1 MDDNSAYRE
10 LFFEET
16 DTYFE
21 QLNADI
27 LELEENPEDLDIINS
42 IFRSA
47 HTLKGMAATMGYD
60 SMADLTHHMENVFV
74 LLKEEEIVVTTDVIT
89 LIFDSLDTLSDIVED
104 LRADGS
110 GKMDVSG
117 LIKQL
122 EEVAEQEETSVVE
135 DEKYDREEEIN
146 KLIPQ
151 LSTWDSS
158 DQIVIEEGKRQEFN
172 AFVIAIR
179 VEEESFMK
187 SARAFMVINRFETTG
202 ELILTEPSI
211 EELEE
216 GDFDTDFNVLYL
228 TKETKE
234 EVKESVLSINEIE
247 EVTIIEA
254 DELIGLTQQTDK
266 NKKEAVEALEKNK
279 TKTKEPD
286 TEAEAEK
293 AQKRYASRPQRQTI
307 RVDIERLDHFMNLV
321 SELVIHRTRLE
332 DISNQSNL
340 PEVAEPLQ
348 QVERITSDLQD
359 VVLQLRMQPFR
370 VAVQRFPRMIR
381 DIAEELNKDIHLV
394 IEGDETELDRTVV
407 AELGEPLVHLLR
419 NAADHGIE
427 TPEER
432 IAQGKSSAGEIR
444 ISAYPEGNRVVLT
457 ISDDGKGLDSKV
469 IKESAES
476 KGISTTGLSDDEIK
490 ELIFD
495 PGFSTKVNVTGVS
508 GRGVGMD
515 VVKQKITALNG
526 TIELMSE
533 LGKGTTFR
541 ITLPLTLSIIQSLL
555 VKTGGE
561 VFALPQSVIQ
571 TIEPYNEEL
580 ASSVHNSM
588 VYNYNNEYI
597 PVVSMNDYLGLK
609 SETEN
614 DPHVLI
620 VLVREQYYAILID
633 ELIEQRE
640 IVIKDLGA
648 ELQDQNEYLGAS
660 ILGNGEVILIIDLS
674 AICENERGN

>member
-1 MDDNSAYRE
+1 MEDNSAYRE

-89 LIFDSLDTLSDIVED
+89 LILESLDTLSDIVED

-110 GKMDVSG
+110 GKIDVNG
-117 LIKQL
+117 LIKKL
-122 EEVAEQEETSVVE
+122 EAVTNQGKQVIS
-135 DEKYDREEEIN
+135 EKDRNGERDTAN
-146 KLIPQ
+146 KLVPQ
-151 LSTWDSS
+151 LSMWDSS
-158 DQIVIEEGKRQEFN
+158 DQIVIEEGKRQGFN

-179 VEEESFMK
+179 VAEDSFMK
-187 SARAFMVINRFETTG
+187 SARAFMVVNHFETRG

-211 EELEE
+211 EDLEE
-216 GDFDTDFNVLYL
+216 ENFDTDFNVLYL
-228 TKETKE
+228 TKESKD
-234 EVKESVLSINEIE
+234 EVKDSILSINEIE
-247 EVTIIEA
+247 DVVIVDADNQIELS
-254 DELIGLTQQTDK
+254 EKI
-266 NKKEAVEALEKNK
+266 AVEETTEVQENK
-279 TKTKEPD
+279 ED
-286 TEAEAEK
+286 QEEK
-293 AQKRYASRPQRQTI
+293 AEDTQKRQASRPQRQTI
-307 RVDIERLDHFMNLV
+307 RVDIERLDQFMNLV

-340 PEVAEPLQ
+340 PELAEPLQ
-348 QVERITSDLQD
+348 QVERITSDLQN

-381 DIAEELNKDIHLV
+381 DIAEELDKEIDFV
-394 IEGDETELDRTVV
+394 IEGDDTELDRTVV

-419 NAADHGIE
+419 NAADHGVEI
-427 TPEER
+427 PEER
-432 IAQGKSSAGEIR
+432 IAQGKAAVGEIR

-457 ISDDGKGLDSKV
+457 ISDDGKGLDPQV

-476 KGISTTGLSDDEIK
+476 KGINTEGLSDDEIN
-490 ELIFD
+490 ELIFH
-495 PGFSTKVNVTGVS
+495 PGFSTKVDVTGVS

-515 VVKQKITALNG
+515 VVKQKIASLNG

-555 VKTGGE
+555 VQTGGE

-571 TIEPYNEEL
+571 TIEPYEEER
-580 ASSVHNSM
+580 ASSVHKSM
-588 VYNYNNEYI
+588 VYNYNGEYI
-597 PVVSMNDYLGLK
+597 PIISMNDYLGLET
-609 SETEN
+609 ETEN
-614 DPHVLI
+614 EPYVLI

-640 IVIKDLGA
+640 IVIKDLGK
-648 ELQDQNEYLGAS
+648 ELENQNDYLGAS

-674 AICENERGN
+674 AICENERGNQ

>member
-27 LELEENPEDLDIINS
+27 LALEENPKDLDIINS

-89 LIFDSLDTLSDIVED
+89 LILDSLDTLSDIVED

-110 GKMDVSG
+110 GKINVNG
-117 LIKQL
+117 LIKKL
-122 EEVAEQEETSVVE
+122 EAVTNQGEQVIS
-135 DEKYDREEEIN
+135 EKDRNGERDTTN
-146 KLIPQ
+146 KLVPQ
-151 LSTWDSS
+151 LSMWDSS
-158 DQIVIEEGKRQEFN
+158 DQIVIEEGKRQDFN

-179 VEEESFMK
+179 VAEDSFMK
-187 SARAFMVINRFETTG
+187 SARAFMVVNHFETRG

-211 EELEE
+211 EDLEE
-216 GDFDTDFNVLYL
+216 GNFDTDFNVLYL
-228 TKETKE
+228 TKESKD
-234 EVKESVLSINEIE
+234 EVKDSILSINEIE
-247 EVTIIEA
+247 DVVIVDADNQIELS
-254 DELIGLTQQTDK
+254 EK
-266 NKKEAVEALEKNK
+266 VAVEETTEVQENK
-279 TKTKEPD
+279 ED
-286 TEAEAEK
+286 QEEK
-293 AQKRYASRPQRQTI
+293 AEDTQKRQASRPQRQTI
-307 RVDIERLDHFMNLV
+307 RVDIERLDQFMNLV

-332 DISNQSNL
+332 DISNQSDL
-340 PEVAEPLQ
+340 PELAEPLQ
-348 QVERITSDLQD
+348 QVERITSDLQN
-359 VVLQLRMQPFR
+359 VVLQLRMQPFK

-381 DIAEELNKDIHLV
+381 DIAEELDKEIDLV
-394 IEGDETELDRTVV
+394 IEGDDTELDRTVV
-407 AELGEPLVHLLR
+407 AELSEPLVHLLR

-427 TPEER
+427 TTKER
-432 IAQGKSSAGEIR
+432 IAKGKSAAGEIR

-457 ISDDGKGLDSKV
+457 ISDDGKGLDPKV
-469 IKESAES
+469 IQESAER
-476 KGISTTGLSDDEIK
+476 KGINTTDLSDDEIN
-490 ELIFD
+490 ELIFH
-495 PGFSTKVNVTGVS
+495 PGFSTKVNVTDVS

-515 VVKQKITALNG
+515 VVKQKIMALNG

-561 VFALPQSVIQ
+561 VFALPQSVIH
-571 TIEPYNEEL
+571 TIEPYNKDL
-580 ASSVHNSM
+580 ASCVHKSM
-588 VYNYNNEYI
+588 VYNYNGEYI
-597 PVVSMNDYLGLK
+597 PIISMNDYLGLET
-609 SETEN
+609 ETEN
-614 DPHVLI
+614 EPYVLI

-640 IVIKDLGA
+640 IVIKDLGK
-648 ELQDQNEYLGAS
+648 ELENQNDYLGAS

-674 AICENERGN
+674 TICENERGNPQ